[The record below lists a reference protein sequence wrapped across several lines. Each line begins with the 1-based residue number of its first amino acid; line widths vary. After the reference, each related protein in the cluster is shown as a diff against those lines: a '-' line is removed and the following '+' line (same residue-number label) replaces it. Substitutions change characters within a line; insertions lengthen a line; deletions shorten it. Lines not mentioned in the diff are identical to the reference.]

1 MKFKPMTPEQV
12 TRGVCMRRCAWG
24 KRVQQLADESGVSAR
39 ALHDVIVGKPFSEAV
54 RSRLEGYLRTP
65 AGPSAL
71 RQDNNPQAQSR
82 FAAIPSVTAHLS
94 CALACPA
101 IQAAGLRSR
110 SVEIVQRWRAAELFL

>member
-12 TRGVCMRRCAWG
+12 TRGVCMRRYAWG
-24 KRVQQLADESGVSAR
+24 KRVQQLADESGVPAR

-71 RQDNNPQAQSR
+71 RQDNNRKRNPDSPR
-82 FAAIPSVTAHLS
+82 FRLLRASF
-94 CALACPA
+94 ALARLPSNSSCRSA
-101 IQAAGLRSR
+101 IAIG
-110 SVEIVQRWRAAELFL
+110 